1 MPFPRSQQNIFMKPR
16 IEGERRLSASATDI
30 WCLVNRGPSRLD
42 RATKVR
48 HQMVAV
54 KKNLEALAGFTK
66 PCGASGGFSS
76 TAAVFSIMLKSSN
89 WPQRYLTLRICSG
102 SMQAKYSELWQ
113 ILGREVRI
121 SDPSRLDSRGPNKY
135 CSAVRIIHR
144 EFITG
149 K

>member
-1 MPFPRSQQNIFMKPR
+1 
-16 IEGERRLSASATDI
+16 
-30 WCLVNRGPSRLD
+30 
-42 RATKVR
+42 
-48 HQMVAV
+48 MVAV

-102 SMQAKYSELWQ
+102 SMQAKYSKLWQ

-121 SDPSRLDSRGPNKY
+121 SDPKRLDSRGPNKY